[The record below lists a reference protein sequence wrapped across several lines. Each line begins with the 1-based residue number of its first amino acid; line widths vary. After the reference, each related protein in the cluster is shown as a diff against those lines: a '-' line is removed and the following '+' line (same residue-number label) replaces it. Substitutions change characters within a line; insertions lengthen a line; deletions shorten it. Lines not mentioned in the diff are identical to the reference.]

1 MMTFADFES
10 FLRASFPDVTDV
22 MVERFRLMDSGYRD
36 WNSKINVIS
45 RKDIDSLYD
54 HHVLHSLAIAEYL
67 RTQRPETYSL
77 FTAPHIENDSGVAY
91 TAQASTTPLADSHP
105 CHTKASIPESP
116 HTSTEPRIPTGGC
129 SVQKPQ
135 TLRVLDLGTGGGFPG
150 IPLAVMFPDVRF
162 TLCDSVGKKTIV
174 AREIANMLGLDNV
187 EIVNARAESLPG
199 KFDFIVSRAV
209 ASLTDFYPWVKG
221 KYSRSILY
229 LKGGDINEEICDLM
243 SRERLRKGSVS
254 TWPVSQ
260 WLSDPHFA
268 GKFVIDISR

>member
-1 MMTFADFES
+1 MIGFADFEA
-10 FLRASFPDVTDV
+10 FLKASFPDMTDG
-22 MVERFRLMDSGYRD
+22 MVERFRLMDAGYRD
-36 WNSKINVIS
+36 WNAKINVIS

-67 RTQRPETYSL
+67 RTQRPEVYSM
-77 FTAPHIENDSGVAY
+77 FTAPLQEGSVAPVSSS
-91 TAQASTTPLADSHP
+91 TNVNASRA
-105 CHTKASIPESP
+105 
-116 HTSTEPRIPTGGC
+116 G
-129 SVQKPQ
+129 
-135 TLRVLDLGTGGGFPG
+135 LRVLDLGTGGGFPG
-150 IPLAVMFPDVRF
+150 IPLAVMFPNVRF

-221 KYSRSILY
+221 KYSQSILY
-229 LKGGDINEEICDLM
+229 LKGGDINEEICALM

-254 TWPVSQ
+254 TWPVTT
-260 WLSDPHFA
+260 WLSDPYFA
-268 GKFVIDISR
+268 GKFVIDIRR